1 MEFLAAL
8 SSSILCII
16 GGILILLFVGSMIT
30 IASALSDI
38 AKVFTK
44 WVERR

>member
-1 MEFLAAL
+1 MEVVTAL
-8 SSSILCII
+8 FSAILCVI

-44 WVERR
+44 WYERR